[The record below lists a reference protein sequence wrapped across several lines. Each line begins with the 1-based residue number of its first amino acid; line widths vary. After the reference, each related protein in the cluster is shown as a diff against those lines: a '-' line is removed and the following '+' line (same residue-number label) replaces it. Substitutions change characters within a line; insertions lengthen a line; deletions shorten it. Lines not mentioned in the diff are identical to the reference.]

1 MFAAPENLGSLWA
14 GVTFP
19 FPALLLLSHLNKKPL
34 KTMDKTPADP
44 ADPQL
49 QMLLLPANTGASLTT
64 NTH

>member
-14 GVTFP
+14 GVM

-44 ADPQL
+44 TDPQL